1 MSTKVK
7 EEVKVNESI
16 DRFIIDNFLFFP
28 ENNISKITSY
38 LGMFLI
44 SKSSIF
50 SFNIEGKRK
59 TLNIIKSKEMS
70 TDKTPVYE
78 FKYHNKSNGYRVFYK
93 RYVTYQ
99 AIYDLYVESIK
110 IMNSLG

>member
-7 EEVKVNESI
+7 EEVKVIETI

-44 SKSSIF
+44 SKCSNF

-59 TLNIIKSKEMS
+59 ILSIIKDKERS
-70 TDKTPVYE
+70 TIHQDIYL
-78 FKYHNKSNGYRVFYK
+78 FKYHNKTPGYRVYYE
-93 RYVTYQ
+93 RYVTGK
-99 AIYDLYVESIK
+99 AIYDLYIESIK